1 MSNLVSAAGWLATTT
16 AVWKVLAVCNFNEC
30 LMVDMSEFIS
40 FHFV

>member
-16 AVWKVLAVCNFNEC
+16 AVWKVLVVCNFNEC